1 MRQNVGTGAK
11 WPHRATSTG
20 GLLKGGQRARVEGEV
35 GTRRTL
41 AEGLS
46 RRENSPPARE
56 SPRVKIKNLG
66 RTGLRVSEV
75 CLGTMTFGNQA
86 DEATSFAIMDAA
98 VEGGITF
105 FDSADVYPLGG
116 APEDN
121 GETEAIMGRWF
132 ATHGNRESIV
142 LATKC
147 RGRMGTG
154 PNDEGLSRKHVIKA
168 CEASLRRLQTDY
180 IDLYQTH
187 SPDAST
193 PIDETLRALE
203 DLVRSGKVRYIG
215 ASNYPAWEM
224 ANALWTSK
232 LHGIARFESVQ
243 PRYNLLFR
251 MIEDELLPLCKAH
264 GVGVIS
270 YNPLA
275 GGMLTGRYVGSRA
288 LQEGSRFTL
297 AHGRGEF
304 YRKRYWN
311 DEVHAQVDHLAEVAG
326 RHGHSIT
333 HVALAWVLSQPLITS
348 AIVGASRPDQL
359 RDSLGALSLS
369 LSDEVR
375 AACDDVWFNLPRE
388 KDPEF
393 ARR

>member
-1 MRQNVGTGAK
+1 M
-11 WPHRATSTG
+11 
-20 GLLKGGQRARVEGEV
+20 
-35 GTRRTL
+35 
-41 AEGLS
+41 
-46 RRENSPPARE
+46 
-56 SPRVKIKNLG
+56 KIRNLG

-98 VEGGITF
+98 IEGGITF

-116 APEDN
+116 DPEDN

-132 ATHGNRESIV
+132 AAHGNRESIV

-147 RGRMGTG
+147 RGRMGPG

-168 CEASLRRLQTDY
+168 CEASLKRLQTDY

-187 SPDAST
+187 SPDAGT
-193 PIDETLRALE
+193 PIEETMRALD
-203 DLVRSGKVRYIG
+203 DLVRAGKVRYVG
-215 ASNYPAWEM
+215 ASNYPTWEL
-224 ANALWTSK
+224 ADALWTSR
-232 LHGIARFESVQ
+232 LNGLARYESVQ

-264 GVGVIS
+264 GLGVIS

-275 GGMLTGRYVGSRA
+275 GGMLTGRYAGARA
-288 LQEGSRFTL
+288 LQDGSRFTL
-297 AHGRGEF
+297 AHGRGEM

-311 DEVHAQVDHLAEVAG
+311 DEVHAQVEHLADVAG
-326 RHGHSIT
+326 RHGRSLT
-333 HVALAWVLSQPLITS
+333 HMALAWVLAQPVLTS
-348 AIVGASRPDQL
+348 AIVGASHPEQL
-359 RDSLGALSLS
+359 RDSLGAVGVT
-369 LSDEVR
+369 LSDEER
-375 AACDDVWFNLPRE
+375 IACDEVWFALPRE
-388 KDPEF
+388 KDPEI

>member
-1 MRQNVGTGAK
+1 MRRQISSV
-11 WPHRATSTG
+11 
-20 GLLKGGQRARVEGEV
+20 
-35 GTRRTL
+35 
-41 AEGLS
+41 
-46 RRENSPPARE
+46 ARE
-56 SPRVKIKNLG
+56 SPRVKIRNLG

-105 FDSADVYPLGG
+105 FDTADVYPLGG
-116 APEDN
+116 AQEDN

-132 ATHGNRESIV
+132 AMHGNRESIV

-147 RGRMGTG
+147 RGRMGRG
-154 PNDEGLSRKHVIKA
+154 PNDEGLSRKHVMKA
-168 CEASLRRLQTDY
+168 CEASLKRLQTDY
-180 IDLYQTH
+180 IDLFQTH
-187 SPDAST
+187 SPDAGT

-215 ASNYPAWEM
+215 ASNYPAWEL
-224 ANALWTSK
+224 ADALWTSK
-232 LHGIARFESVQ
+232 LRGIARFESVQ

-251 MIEDELLPLCKAH
+251 MIEDELLPLCRAH

-275 GGMLTGRYVGSRA
+275 GGMLTGRYAGARA
-288 LQEGSRFTL
+288 LQDGSRFTL
-297 AHGRGEF
+297 AHGRGEM

-311 DEVHAQVDHLAEVAG
+311 DGVHAQVEHLGEVAG
-326 RHGHSIT
+326 KHGRSLT
-333 HVALAWVLSQPLITS
+333 HMALAWVLAQPILTS

-359 RDSLGALSLS
+359 RDSLGAVGVT
-369 LSDEVR
+369 LSDEER

-388 KDPEF
+388 KDPEI